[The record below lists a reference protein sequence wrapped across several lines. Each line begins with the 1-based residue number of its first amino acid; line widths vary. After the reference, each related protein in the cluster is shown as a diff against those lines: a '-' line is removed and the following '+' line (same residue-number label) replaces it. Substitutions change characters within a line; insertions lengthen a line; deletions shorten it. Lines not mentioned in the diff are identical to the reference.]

1 MIVKTAYNLGGLVI
15 LLYLW
20 PVTMTSLYRTNDI
33 NYNNKN
39 NVDVIKVICENI
51 FIFAW
56 LSSFSPNRSGNVIK
70 LWFLGHI
77 TGHQQH
83 YYILSCTGSI
93 WAVILYWLDTFLLY
107 TVTDLNIAFLVPDSC
122 WATERNSNSMH
133 ADVTDDVFENV

>member
-1 MIVKTAYNLGGLVI
+1 MIVKTAYNLGSLVI

-83 YYILSCTGSI
+83 CYILSCTGSI

-107 TVTDLNIAFLVPDSC
+107 TVTDQYVALLVPDSC
-122 WATERNSNSMH
+122 WATVRNGNSIS
-133 ADVTDDVFENV
+133 AEVTEVIMANY